1 MKKIR
6 LKKKFYFRNMIL
18 LFVCIISFI
27 ISYNIKLY
35 SSNEEFIMNLLNDS
49 NYYKKYED
57 KNIIKKI
64 NNYLYNV
71 NLNEPVTL
79 LENMFN
85 YESTSEYYPEVL
97 ETITKHIN
105 DPTNDVI
112 DNPIVY
118 IYNSH
123 QLENY
128 DSSNYEPYNITPNVM
143 MASYLLKEK
152 LNNYNIPTIVEE
164 GNINEFIKINNWDYN
179 YSYIA
184 SRYFIK
190 EAKRKYPSI
199 KYFIDIHRDSVTKEY
214 STAIINDMSY
224 AKVLFVV
231 GLDHDNYKGNLDFAN
246 NVNNRLING
255 ISKGIIKKS
264 GPNVNGIYNQDISSN
279 ALLIEVGGY
288 QNKIDE
294 VYNTIDVLANTLKE
308 VINEN

>member
-18 LFVCIISFI
+18 LFVFIISFI

-184 SRYFIK
+184 SRYFIE

>member
-49 NYYKKYED
+49 NHYKKHED

-184 SRYFIK
+184 SRYFIE

>member
-1 MKKIR
+1 
-6 LKKKFYFRNMIL
+6 MIL

-184 SRYFIK
+184 SRYFIE

-199 KYFIDIHRDSVTKEY
+199 KYFIDLHRDSVTKEY

-255 ISKGIIKKS
+255 ISKGIIKKT

>member
-184 SRYFIK
+184 SRYFIE

-214 STAIINDMSY
+214 STAIINDKSY

>member
-1 MKKIR
+1 
-6 LKKKFYFRNMIL
+6 
-18 LFVCIISFI
+18 
-27 ISYNIKLY
+27 
-35 SSNEEFIMNLLNDS
+35 
-49 NYYKKYED
+49 
-57 KNIIKKI
+57 
-64 NNYLYNV
+64 
-71 NLNEPVTL
+71 
-79 LENMFN
+79 MFN

-184 SRYFIK
+184 SRYFIE

-214 STAIINDMSY
+214 STAIINDISY

>member
-97 ETITKHIN
+97 KTITKHIN

-184 SRYFIK
+184 SRYFIE

-199 KYFIDIHRDSVTKEY
+199 KYFIDLHRDSVTKEY

>member
-152 LNNYNIPTIVEE
+152 LNNYNILTIVEE

-184 SRYFIK
+184 SRYFIE

-214 STAIINDMSY
+214 STAIINDISY

>member
-184 SRYFIK
+184 SRYFIE

-214 STAIINDMSY
+214 STAIINDISY

-255 ISKGIIKKS
+255 IYKGIIKKS
-264 GPNVNGIYNQDISSN
+264 GHNVNGIYNQDISSN

>member
-128 DSSNYEPYNITPNVM
+128 DSSNYEPYNLTPNAM

-184 SRYFIK
+184 SRYFIE

>member
-85 YESTSEYYPEVL
+85 YESTSKYYPEVL

-184 SRYFIK
+184 SRYFIE

-199 KYFIDIHRDSVTKEY
+199 KYFIDLHRDSVTKEY

>member
-184 SRYFIK
+184 SRYFIE

>member
-35 SSNEEFIMNLLNDS
+35 SSNEDFIMNLLNDS

-184 SRYFIK
+184 SRYFIE

-214 STAIINDMSY
+214 STAIINDISY

-255 ISKGIIKKS
+255 ISKGINKKS

>member
-18 LFVCIISFI
+18 LCVCIISFI

-184 SRYFIK
+184 SRYFIE

-199 KYFIDIHRDSVTKEY
+199 KYFIDLHRDSVTKEY
-214 STAIINDMSY
+214 STAIINDISY

>member
-1 MKKIR
+1 
-6 LKKKFYFRNMIL
+6 
-18 LFVCIISFI
+18 
-27 ISYNIKLY
+27 
-35 SSNEEFIMNLLNDS
+35 MNLLNDS

-184 SRYFIK
+184 SRYFIE

-199 KYFIDIHRDSVTKEY
+199 KYFIDLHRDSVTKEY

-255 ISKGIIKKS
+255 ISKGIIKKT

>member
-184 SRYFIK
+184 SRYFIE

-199 KYFIDIHRDSVTKEY
+199 KYFIDLHRDSVTKEY

>member
-18 LFVCIISFI
+18 LCVCIISFI

-184 SRYFIK
+184 SRYFIE

-214 STAIINDMSY
+214 STAIINDISY

-264 GPNVNGIYNQDISSN
+264 GPNVNGIYNQDISRN

>member
-152 LNNYNIPTIVEE
+152 LNNYNIPAIVEE

-184 SRYFIK
+184 SRYFIE

-214 STAIINDMSY
+214 STAIINDISY

>member
-97 ETITKHIN
+97 KTITKHIN

-184 SRYFIK
+184 SRYFIE

>member
-71 NLNEPVTL
+71 SLNEPVTL

-112 DNPIVY
+112 DNTIVY

-184 SRYFIK
+184 SRYFIE

-214 STAIINDMSY
+214 STAIINDISY

>member
-184 SRYFIK
+184 SRYFIE

-214 STAIINDMSY
+214 STAIINDISY

-264 GPNVNGIYNQDISSN
+264 GPNVNGIYNQDISRN

>member
-64 NNYLYNV
+64 NNYLYNI

-184 SRYFIK
+184 SRYFIE

-214 STAIINDMSY
+214 STAIINDKSY

>member
-184 SRYFIK
+184 SRYFIE

-214 STAIINDMSY
+214 STAIINDISY

-255 ISKGIIKKS
+255 ISKGIIKES

>member
-85 YESTSEYYPEVL
+85 YESTSEDYPEVL
-97 ETITKHIN
+97 ESITKHIN

-184 SRYFIK
+184 SRYFIE

>member
-184 SRYFIK
+184 SRYFIE

-214 STAIINDMSY
+214 STAIINDISY

>member
-184 SRYFIK
+184 SRYFIE

-255 ISKGIIKKS
+255 ISKGIIKQS

>member
-1 MKKIR
+1 
-6 LKKKFYFRNMIL
+6 
-18 LFVCIISFI
+18 
-27 ISYNIKLY
+27 
-35 SSNEEFIMNLLNDS
+35 
-49 NYYKKYED
+49 
-57 KNIIKKI
+57 
-64 NNYLYNV
+64 
-71 NLNEPVTL
+71 
-79 LENMFN
+79 MFN

-184 SRYFIK
+184 SRYFIE

-246 NVNNRLING
+246 NVNSRLING

>member
-184 SRYFIK
+184 SRYFIE

-214 STAIINDMSY
+214 STAIINDISY

-264 GPNVNGIYNQDISSN
+264 GPNVNGIYNQDISIN

>member
-64 NNYLYNV
+64 NNYIYNV

-184 SRYFIK
+184 SRYFIE

-214 STAIINDMSY
+214 STAIINDISY

>member
-27 ISYNIKLY
+27 ISYNIKLC

-184 SRYFIK
+184 SRYFIE

-214 STAIINDMSY
+214 SAAIINDISY

>member
-18 LFVCIISFI
+18 LCVCIISFI

-184 SRYFIK
+184 SRYFIE

-246 NVNNRLING
+246 NVNSRLING

>member
-184 SRYFIK
+184 SRYFIE

-214 STAIINDMSY
+214 STAIINDISY
-224 AKVLFVV
+224 GKVLFVV

-246 NVNNRLING
+246 NVNSRLING

>member
-184 SRYFIK
+184 SRYFIE

-199 KYFIDIHRDSVTKEY
+199 KYFIDLHRDSVIKEY
-214 STAIINDMSY
+214 STAIINDISY

>member
-1 MKKIR
+1 
-6 LKKKFYFRNMIL
+6 MIL

-184 SRYFIK
+184 SRYFIE

>member
-128 DSSNYEPYNITPNVM
+128 DSSNYEPYNIAPNVM

-184 SRYFIK
+184 SRYFIE

-199 KYFIDIHRDSVTKEY
+199 KYFIDLHRDSVTKEY

>member
-18 LFVCIISFI
+18 LCVCIISFI

-105 DPTNDVI
+105 DPTNDII

-184 SRYFIK
+184 SRYFIE

-199 KYFIDIHRDSVTKEY
+199 KYFIDLHRDSVTKEY

>member
-64 NNYLYNV
+64 NNYLYTV

-85 YESTSEYYPEVL
+85 YEITSEYYPEVL

-184 SRYFIK
+184 SRYFIE

-214 STAIINDMSY
+214 STAIINDISY

>member
-184 SRYFIK
+184 SRYFIE

-214 STAIINDMSY
+214 STAIINDISY

-246 NVNNRLING
+246 NVNSRLING

>member
-35 SSNEEFIMNLLNDS
+35 SSNEEFIMNLLNDY

-184 SRYFIK
+184 SRYFIE

>member
-35 SSNEEFIMNLLNDS
+35 SSNEEFIMNLLNAS
-49 NYYKKYED
+49 NYYNKYED

-184 SRYFIK
+184 SRYFIE

-214 STAIINDMSY
+214 STAIINDISY